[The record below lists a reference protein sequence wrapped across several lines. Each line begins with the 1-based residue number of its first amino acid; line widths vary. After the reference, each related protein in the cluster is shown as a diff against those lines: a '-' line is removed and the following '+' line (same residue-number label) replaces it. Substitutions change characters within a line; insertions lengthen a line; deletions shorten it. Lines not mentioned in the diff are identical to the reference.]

1 MKRDGVR
8 EREEEE
14 TTRSRVEDW
23 RRRPTTSLTG
33 ILKKEQWAGPR
44 RHVHTAMQGVVQQLL
59 EGRGLSFPCYT
70 NFFLPSSSLLL
81 LRLQHEHVFFYI

>member
-23 RRRPTTSLTG
+23 SRRPTTSLT
-33 ILKKEQWAGPR
+33 
-44 RHVHTAMQGVVQQLL
+44 V
-59 EGRGLSFPCYT
+59 
-70 NFFLPSSSLLL
+70 
-81 LRLQHEHVFFYI
+81 